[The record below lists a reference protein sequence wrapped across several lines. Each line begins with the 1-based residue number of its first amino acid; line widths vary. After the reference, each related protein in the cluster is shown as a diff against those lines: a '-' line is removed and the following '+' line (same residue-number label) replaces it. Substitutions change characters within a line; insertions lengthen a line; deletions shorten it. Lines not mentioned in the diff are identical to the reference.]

1 VVSEETVIRLFREAV
16 YASEGRRILPGLL
29 KLVEYG
35 KELGRI
41 EEREKWLRFLRARGI
56 AA

>member
-1 VVSEETVIRLFREAV
+1 MVSEETVLRMFREAV
-16 YASEGRRILPGLL
+16 YASENRRILPGLL

-41 EEREKWLRFLRARGI
+41 EEREKWQRFLRARGI